1 MKECEKIRKN
11 IILFIEGKLSKN
23 EKEEIEKHLNLCADC
38 NFYYQYLKTFFTD
51 YEKYKNGNYWE
62 YLTQKIMKRIENYEN
77 TKIMKE
83 IRVKKFAVS
92 FLFILC
98 LSLIILNKFQ
108 HQINIARYY
117 HLFKDFQIVKNLDEI
132 EEIIA
137 MEEENEAE

>member
-1 MKECEKIRKN
+1 MRECEKIRKN
-11 IILFIEGKLSKN
+11 IILFIAGKLSKN

-62 YLTQKIMKRIENYEN
+62 YLTQKIMKKIENYE
-77 TKIMKE
+77 KRKMVIE
-83 IRVKKFAVS
+83 IRVKRFAVS

-98 LSLIILNKFQ
+98 LFLIILNKFQ

-132 EEIIA
+132 EEMVA
-137 MEEENEAE
+137 LEEENETE

>member
-51 YEKYKNGNYWE
+51 YERYKNGNYWG
-62 YLTQKIMKRIENYEN
+62 YLTQKIIKRIEDYEN
-77 TKIMKE
+77 AKMTMEIKI
-83 IRVKKFAVS
+83 KKFTVS

-98 LSLIILNKFQ
+98 LFLIVLNKFQ

-117 HLFKDFQIVKNLDEI
+117 HLFKDFHIVKNLDEI
-132 EEIIA
+132 EEMVA
-137 MEEENEAE
+137 MEEENETK